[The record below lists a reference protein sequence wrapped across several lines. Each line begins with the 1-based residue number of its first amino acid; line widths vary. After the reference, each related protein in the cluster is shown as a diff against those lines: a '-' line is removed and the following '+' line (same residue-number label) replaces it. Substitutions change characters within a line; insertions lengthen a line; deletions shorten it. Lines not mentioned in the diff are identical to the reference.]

1 MKQIILEKDL
11 NNLNEA
17 IDKLNDEFETVY
29 KDKSVFEKNKILDI
43 KFLINQVRIDLQDEN
58 MQTLSYILDRNS
70 KLELITFKGKREKDV
85 FYFNIDNSI
94 IMKQGEFLL
103 LFLNADFSSDD
114 LADNTFYNHFDQKI
128 RNILKQFN
136 TRQELL
142 DFQYKLRKC
151 VDYIYT
157 YETDI
162 KTYEY
167 LFLEY
172 LSNTLEKINI
182 YKLGENILVSFNTK
196 INKINDNGEKEN
208 QTFLK
213 DFGFIHNLYKLD
225 SINQLLYIMINNY
238 VSVKTMPIK
247 ECNYCGKLFI
257 PQTRN
262 DEVYCNNLYKETG
275 KTCRELGAWLAYKK
289 NLEEDSARQ
298 LYVNM
303 KKRKYMKTR
312 RNPNNKDLA
321 KEVEV
326 WKEKADIEYKKYK
339 KHEIT
344 SEEFENWLNQNY

>member
-142 DFQYKLRKC
+142 DFQYKLKNC
-151 VDYIYT
+151 ITFVFK
-157 YETDI
+157 YETYAKSYDNKFKEYI
-162 KTYEY
+162 K
-167 LFLEY
+167 
-172 LSNTLEKINI
+172 N
-182 YKLGENILVSFNTK
+182 
-196 INKINDNGEKEN
+196 
-208 QTFLK
+208 
-213 DFGFIHNLYKLD
+213 NLYD
-225 SINQLLYIMINNY
+225 SISNEGSKISILLDKELYELHNDYNKFNKMLTKEFGYIQDIYGLTSISQLLYIML
-238 VSVKTMPIK
+238 KTFTLFSSLPIRK
-247 ECNYCGKLFI
+247 CQNCGNFFMAQNRKDELYCGNI
-257 PQTRN
+257 YM
-262 DEVYCNNLYKETG
+262 DTG